1 MEASFELEV
10 LKKSTLLLRLK
21 LHGILLVRPNSF
33 VFDPTASESEHLDY
47 SEGRSHSLNQVFDT
61 RKLDQKELILT

>member
-21 LHGILLVRPNSF
+21 IHGILLVRPNSF

-47 SEGRSHSLNQVFDT
+47 SEGR
-61 RKLDQKELILT
+61 